1 MPCMVCHE
9 NSPERKWAC
18 TWCYLR
24 VCIRCSEELVRTP
37 GRDVKSVLEKR
48 GRNAED
54 VEQQRYGEREARGSN
69 GSVGRVGF
77 SRLGVWEER
86 REEVDFT

>member
-1 MPCMVCHE
+1 M
-9 NSPERKWAC
+9 
-18 TWCYLR
+18 
-24 VCIRCSEELVRTP
+24 
-37 GRDVKSVLEKR
+37 KSVLEKR